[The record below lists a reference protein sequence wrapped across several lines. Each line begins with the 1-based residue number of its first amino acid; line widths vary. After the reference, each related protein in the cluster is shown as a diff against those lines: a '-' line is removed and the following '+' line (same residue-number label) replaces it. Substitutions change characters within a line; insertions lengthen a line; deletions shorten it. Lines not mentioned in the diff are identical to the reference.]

1 MDNDSYNID
10 RYNDEICRIDN
21 VNSSGLETIGHSKGG
36 HKIFR
41 LIPLDRK
48 NIRNDTGESNGIEEF
63 SGFLGNLGKQADE
76 ILGSNHIHNCS
87 KDCNGTPDISFFCI
101 SLNK

>member
-21 VNSSGLETIGHSKGG
+21 VNSSRLETIGHSKGG

-48 NIRNDTGESNGIEEF
+48 NIRNDTGEAMELKNFLVF
-63 SGFLGNLGKQADE
+63 SE
-76 ILGSNHIHNCS
+76 IWANRQMRYWAVIIYITVP
-87 KDCNGTPDISFFCI
+87 KIAMERQI
-101 SLNK
+101 